1 MINLNDIN
9 LSFLLT
15 SPEIDGLSQF
25 ENNHRNNTFVNVLY
39 SMNYSLFPVYAYA
52 KGIYEKNYLA
62 ICSEDNDTLRKEAL
76 FLMSQFNKKEVF
88 VKYKGQ
94 TLLTKITEQGDEIPM
109 EVNYYDN
116 NSEKK
121 TYIHEGV
128 SFTLNEKKRYFFP
141 KKKEDLKSGMLV
153 EYFNNNMWYQ
163 KRVTDLDSEYEKMYK
178 LLIKYEKL
186 RVCY

>member
-9 LSFLLT
+9 LSFLMT
-15 SPEIDGLSQF
+15 SPEVVGLSQL
-25 ENNHRNNTFVNVLY
+25 ENNHRNNMFLNMLY
-39 SMNYSLFPVYAYA
+39 SMNYSILPIYAYTT
-52 KGIYEKNYLA
+52 GIYEKNYLGV
-62 ICSEDNDTLRKEAL
+62 CSEDNAKLRQEAI
-76 FLMSQFNKKEVF
+76 FMMNQFGKNDII

-94 TLLTKITEQGDEIPM
+94 NLLTKILKDGNEIPI

-116 NSEKK
+116 NEGRK
-121 TYIHEGV
+121 TYIHEGI

-141 KKKEDLKSGMLV
+141 SKKEDLKSGMMI

-163 KRVTDLDSEYEKMYK
+163 KKVDNLDTEYEKMYK
-178 LLIKYEKL
+178 LLMKYEKL